1 MTTAKLNKD
10 KLKRMMEQK
19 DAVTV
24 NLGKKRKGDL
34 ATKPVLEKVSVRHPV
49 IQEPTF
55 TVQAPASLVK
65 VIKPIEA
72 PSSSRAVDK
81 APTLPLDASLALRWA
96 KSVVTKEDMDEYG
109 KLNTDVVKR
118 DLTHSLMKVLHYIFF
133 FFWLIGNSSL

>member
-24 NLGKKRKGDL
+24 NLGKKRNGDL
-34 ATKPVLEKVSVRHPV
+34 ATKPVLEKVSVRPPV

-81 APTLPLDASLALRWA
+81 APTLPLDASLALR
-96 KSVVTKEDMDEYG
+96 
-109 KLNTDVVKR
+109 
-118 DLTHSLMKVLHYIFF
+118 
-133 FFWLIGNSSL
+133 